1 MESDMTK
8 KLFAAFALA
17 VGVFALAGTAGAVDP
32 TSTISIPEMHCAGCA
47 KKVTTKLTTLTGVA
61 KAEADMKTKTITVT
75 PKAGAVLSPKAVWEA
90 VEQTEEVPVKFSG
103 PSGTFTKKPQS

>member
-1 MESDMTK
+1 MMK
-8 KLFAAFALA
+8 KLFATFALA

-32 TSTISIPEMHCAGCA
+32 TSTTISIPEMHCAGCA
-47 KKVTTKLTTLTGVA
+47 KKVATKLTTLTGVA

-90 VEQTEEVPVKFSG
+90 VEQTEEVPVKLSG
-103 PSGTFTKKPQS
+103 PSGTFTKKPQ